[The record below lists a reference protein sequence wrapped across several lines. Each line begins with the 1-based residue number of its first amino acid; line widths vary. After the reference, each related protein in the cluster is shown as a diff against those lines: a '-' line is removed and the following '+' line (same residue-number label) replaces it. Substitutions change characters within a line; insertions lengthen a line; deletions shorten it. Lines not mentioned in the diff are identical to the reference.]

1 MICLSHGEK
10 TLSLCER
17 SACRLWRPL
26 GPWRWPA
33 DDRLNNMSDWV
44 VYGLLCWGGCE
55 KCMGNE
61 GRGVAYV
68 TIDDTKLAF

>member
-1 MICLSHGEK
+1 MQIVAAA
-10 TLSLCER
+10 R
-17 SACRLWRPL
+17 SMALAGGRSP
-26 GPWRWPA
+26 
-33 DDRLNNMSDWV
+33 NNEADWV
-44 VYGLLCWGGCE
+44 VYGLLCWGGGE